1 MATQCGL
8 RPAAARLYVCATP
21 PRGNEAMASERLL
34 LACALLLAVGPANA
48 ADPPVKG
55 SKLLDDLKD
64 CRAITEPERRL
75 ACYDSTAARL
85 ADATAKRDVIV
96 VDREDVRKTR
106 RSLFG
111 FSLPNFSLFGG
122 KEDDEDK
129 ERVTQLD
136 AVAKSVREAGYG
148 AWRIVLDDGAVWETS
163 DPVVRAPKTGS
174 KIRIKAGAFTSY
186 KLSIDGGPAVKAR
199 RVN

>member
-1 MATQCGL
+1 
-8 RPAAARLYVCATP
+8 
-21 PRGNEAMASERLL
+21 MASERLL
-34 LACALLLAVGPANA
+34 LVCALLLAAGPAYA

-55 SKLLDDLKD
+55 SRLLDDLKD
-64 CRAITEPERRL
+64 CRAIVEPERRL
-75 ACYDSTAARL
+75 ACYDSAAAKL

-111 FSLPNFSLFGG
+111 FALPNFSLFGG

-129 ERVTQLD
+129 ERITQLD
-136 AVAKSVREAGYG
+136 TTAKSVREGAYG
-148 AWRIVLDDGAVWETS
+148 AWRITMDDGAVWETS
-163 DPVVRAPKTGS
+163 EQTYRVPKSGS
-174 KIRIKAGAFTSY
+174 KIRIKAGAMTSY
-186 KLSIDGGPAVKAR
+186 MLSVDGSPGVKAH